1 MLRKAHSHSV
11 VICRLKNPRRKTDS
25 NFDFSQALPSAYEV
39 LIRRMLCSENNR
51 TYFIPEESEIVRY
64 LNSDRIAEGSIL
76 P

>member
-1 MLRKAHSHSV
+1 M
-11 VICRLKNPRRKTDS
+11 ICRLKNPRRKTDS
-25 NFDFSQALPSAYEV
+25 KFDFSQALPSAYEA